1 MEIVLLVAIDL
12 NSVNVS
18 FVLKDAKFA
27 MQDHAFL
34 AMEINFLSM
43 VFANDLYTNFQF
55 IPLKTIPILLWS
67 C

>member
-27 MQDHAFL
+27 MQDHVFP

-43 VFANDLYTNFQF
+43 VFVNDLYTNFQF
-55 IPLKTIPILLWS
+55 TPLKIIPILL
-67 C
+67 